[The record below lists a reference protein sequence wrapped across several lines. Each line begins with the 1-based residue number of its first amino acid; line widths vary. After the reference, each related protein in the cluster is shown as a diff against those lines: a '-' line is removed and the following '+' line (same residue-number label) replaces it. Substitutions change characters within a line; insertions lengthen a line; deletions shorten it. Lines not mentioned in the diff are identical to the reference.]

1 MTSKKPSKADKF
13 TDLFDNNWKNNVSTI
28 RHRTED
34 VRQYDPS
41 YSWDARSDNPQS
53 FSRLQA
59 TYLPSQPVKPITLSG
74 AAVILLEETSGF
86 NAINVKQP
94 AKEMSKIPLSQEQ
107 KDLGMDVD
115 LSGNIPFVTQTR
127 QAGRITL
134 VNGKQC
140 FKNQGL
146 APPQLVQG
154 DIPDYLTA
162 AGPNCD
168 RKLLNPTQRRAILDF
183 ENKKKQA
190 DELVRY
196 ATSERNKTKKQ
207 MSGLQFHRGAL
218 MIDSSDNLQS
228 ETYGD
233 RAIKLAVER
242 EYKSQIH
249 LERSAR
255 LASKQSA
262 MQHNG
267 NILNPESINSRV
279 KVEKYYQSKGGDF
292 HQLSFDETH
301 NRIFCRLQA
310 ASNGNRTQNLRDT
323 ESSGNPNSITHHT
336 MTEHW
341 PPRSFERESR
351 AALNHP
357 SQAALETQ
365 RHMQGSLRPY

>member
-1 MTSKKPSKADKF
+1 MTKKPSKADKF
-13 TDLFDNNWKNNVSTI
+13 TALFDNNWKNNKSTI
-28 RHRTED
+28 RNRTED

-59 TYLPSQPVKPITLSG
+59 TYLPYQPVKPMTLSG

-94 AKEMSKIPLSQEQ
+94 AMEVSKIPLNQDQ
-107 KDLGMDVD
+107 KDLGMDND
-115 LSGNIPFVTQTR
+115 LTGNIPFVTKTTR
-127 QAGRITL
+127 AGRVTL
-134 VNGKQC
+134 VNEKQS

-154 DIPDYLTA
+154 DIPDYMAA

-168 RKLLNPTQRRAILDF
+168 QKLLNPTQRRAILDF
-183 ENKKKQA
+183 ENKKKTA
-190 DELVRY
+190 DYLVRV
-196 ATSERNKTKKQ
+196 AMSDRNKTKKQ
-207 MSGLQFHRGAL
+207 MTGLQFHRGAL
-218 MIDSSDNLQS
+218 MVDSSDNLES
-228 ETYGD
+228 EVYGD
-233 RAIKLAVER
+233 RAIKMAVER

-262 MQHNG
+262 IHING
-267 NILNPESINSRV
+267 NITNPESIAPRV
-279 KVEKYYQSKGGDF
+279 KMEKYYQSKGGDF

-310 ASNGNRTQNLRDT
+310 ASNGNRTQSLRDA

-336 MTEHW
+336 MIEHW
-341 PPRSFERESR
+341 PPRSFERETS
-351 AALNHP
+351 AALTHP

-365 RHMQGSLRPY
+365 RHLQGSLRPY